1 MEFFNV
7 LSSWIK
13 KLSDLFVRYTR
24 FSQTTYIFILG
35 IFVGIAGGF
44 VSVGFR
50 WLIKFFQQYT
60 LNGAGSTLDLLTRL
74 PIYWKILLPLA
85 GGLIVGP
92 LVYFFARE
100 AKGHG
105 VPEVMEAIALKGGVI
120 RPRVA
125 VVKSIASAITISTGG
140 SVGQEGPIIQVG
152 SALGST
158 IGQLLKVSPDRLKI
172 LVGCGAAAGI
182 AATFNAPIA
191 GAFFALEV
199 ILGNFAIASFS
210 PIVISSV
217 LATVISRAFLGNSPI
232 FIVPHYSLVSSWE
245 IPFYMGLGI
254 FCGLVALAFTTSVY
268 ASERFF
274 DGLKMPEY
282 LKTPLGGLV
291 LGIVIIFFPHV
302 FGGGYETIE
311 QAMKGELLWKTLI
324 MLIFVKLLATSV
336 TLGSGGSG
344 GIFAPSLF
352 LGAVAGGAFGYLV
365 NFLFPSIAAN
375 SGAYAMVGMGAVVAG
390 ATHAPITS
398 ILILFEM
405 TNDYKIILPLMIACT
420 IATILARKLKEDSIY
435 TLKLTLRG
443 ISLDQGREEIIMKSF
458 SVGDLM
464 KPEAPRIEECT
475 RLRKIIKIFMT
486 TPEPYYYV
494 ITPEGNLMGSL
505 STHHVKSIL
514 NESDDDDLENLII
527 ARDLMVPTETAV
539 TPKTNLAEC
548 MYQFERV
555 ESEHLPVIEGNGSL
569 KLIGSISK
577 KDVIKLYNREIMKKD
592 VLGVKYV
599 RELGKEKSRNLV
611 QLPKEFIVDFVP
623 VLNNFIG
630 KSIKGLDI
638 RAKYHVTILAV
649 KKKLSDI
656 VLTSEMPDPDRI
668 FENGDILVVA
678 GKQDAVT
685 RFRKAAMKT
694 VEKVKIN
701 KMTTRNARNSKV

>member
-1 MEFFNV
+1 MDVFNFV
-7 LSSWIK
+7 SRWLK
-13 KLSDLFVRYTR
+13 KISDQFVRYTQ

-35 IFVGIAGGF
+35 IFVGIGGGL
-44 VSVGFR
+44 VSIGFR
-50 WLIKFFQQYT
+50 WLIKYFEKYT
-60 LNGAGSTLDLLTRL
+60 LKGTGISLELLANL
-74 PIYWKILLPLA
+74 PIYWKILLPLF

-92 LVYFFARE
+92 LVYFLARE

-120 RPRVA
+120 RPRVVA
-125 VVKSIASAITISTGG
+125 VKSVASAITISTGG

-217 LATVISRAFLGNSPI
+217 LATVIARAFLGNSPI
-232 FIVPHYSLVSSWE
+232 FIVPHYSLISSWE

-254 FCGLVALAFTTSVY
+254 VCGLVALAFTTSVY

-274 DGLKMPEY
+274 DGLKIPEY

-291 LGIVIIFFPHV
+291 LGIVVVFFPHV
-302 FGGGYETIE
+302 FGGGYKTIE
-311 QAMKGELLWKTLI
+311 QAMKGELLWNSLLI
-324 MLIFVKLLATSV
+324 LVFVKLLATSV

-365 NFLFPSIAAN
+365 NFLFPSVSAN

-420 IATILARKLKEDSIY
+420 IATILARKLNEDSIY

-443 ISLDQGREEIIMKSF
+443 ITLDQGREEIIMKSF

-475 RLRKIIKIFMT
+475 RLRKIIKVFMS

-494 ITPEGNLMGSL
+494 VTTEGKLMGSL

-514 NESDDDDLENLII
+514 NESDDDDLEKLII
-527 ARDLMVPTETAV
+527 ARDLMVPTVTVV

-548 MYQFERV
+548 MNQFERV
-555 ESEHLPVIEGNGSL
+555 ESEHLPVIEGNGSQ

-577 KDVIKLYNREIMKKD
+577 KDIIKLYNREIMKKD

-599 RELGKEKSRNLV
+599 RELGREKSRNLV
-611 QLPKEFIVDFVP
+611 QLPKGFIIDFVP

-630 KSIKGLDI
+630 KSIKNLDI

-656 VLTSEMPDPDRI
+656 TLTSEMPDPDRI

-678 GKQDAVT
+678 GKEEAVT
-685 RFRKAAMKT
+685 RFRKAAMKII
-694 VEKVKIN
+694 EKV
-701 KMTTRNARNSKV
+701 

>member
-1 MEFFNV
+1 MEVFNF
-7 LSSWIK
+7 LSRWIK
-13 KLSDLFVRYTR
+13 KLSDLFVSYTK

-35 IFVGIAGGF
+35 IFVGIAGGL
-44 VSVGFR
+44 VSIGFR
-50 WLIKFFQQYT
+50 WLINFFEKFT
-60 LNGAGSTLDLLTRL
+60 IKGTGNTLDLLSQL
-74 PIYWKILLPLA
+74 PFYWKLLVPVV

-92 LVYFFARE
+92 LVYFLARE

-105 VPEVMEAIALKGGVI
+105 VPEVMQAIALKNGVI
-120 RPRVA
+120 RPRVVA
-125 VVKSIASAITISTGG
+125 VKSVASAITISTGG

-158 IGQLLKVSPDRLKI
+158 IGQLLKVSPERLKI

-232 FIVPHYSLVSSWE
+232 FVVPHYSLISSWE
-245 IPFYMGLGI
+245 IPLYMALGI
-254 FCGLVALAFTTSVY
+254 LCGFVALAFTNSVY

-274 DGLKMPEY
+274 DQMKMPEY
-282 LKTPLGGLV
+282 LKTPFGGIM
-291 LGIVIIFFPHV
+291 LGITIIFFPNI

-311 QAMKGELLWKTLI
+311 QAMKGELLFKTLV
-324 MLIFVKLLATSV
+324 MLIFIKLLATSI

-365 NFLFPSIAAN
+365 NFLFPSITAN

-435 TLKLTLRG
+435 TLKLSLKG
-443 ISLDQGREEIIMKSF
+443 ISLNQGREEIIMKSYA
-458 SVGDLM
+458 VGDVM
-464 KPEAPRIEECT
+464 KPDVPTVDECT
-475 RLRKIIKIFMT
+475 KLDKIIKIFMNNQ
-486 TPEPYYYV
+486 EPYFYV
-494 ITPEGNLMGSL
+494 VTENGQLVGSL
-505 STHHVKSIL
+505 STHYVKTVLSGD
-514 NESDDDDLENLII
+514 EGLENLII
-527 ARDLMVPTETAV
+527 ARDLMVTSEAVV
-539 TPKTNLAEC
+539 TPTTTLAEC
-548 MYQFERV
+548 MNQFERV
-555 ESEHLPVIEGNGSL
+555 ESEHLPVIDAKESR

-577 KDVIKLYNREIMKKD
+577 KDVIKLYNREILKKD

-599 RELGKEKSRNLV
+599 RQMGSEKFRNLV
-611 QLPKEFIVDFVP
+611 QLPGDFKIDFVP
-623 VLNNFIG
+623 VPESFLG
-630 KSIKGLDI
+630 KSIKELDI
-638 RAKYHVTILAV
+638 RAKYNTNILAV

-656 VLTSEMPDPDRI
+656 GLTSELPDPDRI
-668 FENGDILVVA
+668 FETGDILVVA
-678 GKQDAVT
+678 GTQEDLG
-685 RFRKAAMKT
+685 RFRKISLRSSDNQSQKAKIT
-694 VEKVKIN
+694 V
-701 KMTTRNARNSKV
+701 